1 MRWDLRSRR
10 LTAGVSAVFAETF
23 PSRSGREG
31 GHHALSFNWVTWSDH
46 PPWSEANDCLSPS
59 ANHCE
64 AEEFSLPRD
73 GRTSVSPSRLS
84 FSLSLSSLKKRR
96 PLFSPSASQR
106 SCSSYCKS
114 KNPNLSAHSF
124 LLYCGGKD
132 LTLSS
137 LPGLCWP
144 PLDCP
149 WLFFFFKLFSPRSL
163 QELFDFPIIVPLCL
177 ITLSFWVI
185 NFNTNFLIY
194 FEF

>member
-1 MRWDLRSRR
+1 M
-10 LTAGVSAVFAETF
+10 
-23 PSRSGREG
+23 
-31 GHHALSFNWVTWSDH
+31 TWSDH
-46 PPWSEANDCLSPS
+46 PLWSEANDCLSPS

-73 GRTSVSPSRLS
+73 GRTSVSPSRRP

-96 PLFSPSASQR
+96 PLFSPSASSQR

-137 LPGLCWP
+137 LPGLCGP
-144 PLDCP
+144 PWDCP
-149 WLFFFFKLFSPRSL
+149 WLFFFFLNFSPKIFARA
-163 QELFDFPIIVPLCL
+163 F
-177 ITLSFWVI
+177 
-185 NFNTNFLIY
+185 
-194 FEF
+194 